1 MVDAVLMKLSLLDL
15 AKTISLMWDLPQPLY
30 DIDYSL
36 LPDDYT
42 ADSSPFVDLLNCYRI
57 DIPDFALQL
66 KETADYI
73 AATS

>member
-1 MVDAVLMKLSLLDL
+1 MGFA
-15 AKTISLMWDLPQPLY
+15 QPLY

-42 ADSSPFVDLLNCYRI
+42 ADSSLWDLLNSFRI